1 MNGCTFIVYY
11 RIFLHKIQSSLILLL
26 SFTQQVFDYDRFS
39 RNDVVGEMRVNM
51 MDLDITSSIEIWG
64 EITKNK
70 KVCLMDV

>member
-1 MNGCTFIVYY
+1 MNAI
-11 RIFLHKIQSSLILLL
+11 SLIILL

-70 KVCLMDV
+70 KVSFMDL

>member
-1 MNGCTFIVYY
+1 M
-11 RIFLHKIQSSLILLL
+11 FLAINAISLIILL

-70 KVCLMDV
+70 KVSFMDL